1 MEASPTDHE
10 RIKDY
15 LLGRI
20 PEEEDAEVGAR
31 LLTDHQ
37 FYEELSIVEDELIDR
52 YLGGTLSDSDRE
64 SFESHFV
71 SSYER
76 QQKIRF
82 ARALRKKVSVTE
94 TARLVSPPRSSFFPF
109 TTPLVSYAVAATVLI
124 VVGGSLLLLYWRSLQ
139 PGGRVLA
146 IELTPA
152 PATRDVSDVKQFS
165 LTPDIGS
172 VHLQL
177 DLAEN
182 EYQSYEAVLRDSSL
196 RSMHTAKNLKPQIV
210 NNFAVVIVDLNADLL
225 SPGDYRIQLSGTTP
239 DGRSESVAT
248 YSFTVRAR

>member
-76 QQKIRF
+76 QQKVRF
-82 ARALRKKVSVTE
+82 ARALRKRVSVTQ

-109 TTPLVSYAVAATVLI
+109 RISYAVAAATVLI
-124 VVGGSLLLLYWRSLQ
+124 IVGGSLLLLYRRSLS
-139 PGGRVLA
+139 PSGRVLA

-152 PATRDVSDVKQFS
+152 PATRDVSEVKQLS

-177 DLAEN
+177 DLADN

-196 RSMHTAKNLKPQIV
+196 RSMHTVKNLKPQIV
-210 NNFAVVIVDLNADLL
+210 NNFAAVIVDLNADLL

-239 DGRSESVAT
+239 DGRSENVAT
-248 YSFTVRAR
+248 YSFTVRTR

>member
-76 QQKIRF
+76 QQKVRF
-82 ARALRKKVSVTE
+82 ARALRKKISVTE
-94 TARLVSPPRSSFFPF
+94 TTRLVSSPRSSFFPF
-109 TTPLVSYAVAATVLI
+109 RISYAVAAATVLI
-124 VVGGSLLLLYWRSLQ
+124 IVGGSLLLLYRRSLS
-139 PGGRVLA
+139 PSGRVLA

-196 RSMHTAKNLKPQIV
+196 RSMHTTKNLKPQIV

-225 SPGDYRIQLSGTTP
+225 APGDYRIQLSGTTP
-239 DGRSESVAT
+239 DGRSASVAT
-248 YSFTVRAR
+248 YSFTVRTR

>member
-76 QQKIRF
+76 QQKVRF
-82 ARALRKKVSVTE
+82 ARALRKKISVTE

-109 TTPLVSYAVAATVLI
+109 RISYAVAAATVLI
-124 VVGGSLLLLYWRSLQ
+124 IVGGSLLLLYRRSLS
-139 PGGRVLA
+139 PSGRVLA

-165 LTPDIGS
+165 ITPDIGS

-248 YSFTVRAR
+248 YSFTVRTR

>member
-1 MEASPTDHE
+1 LEASPTDHE

-76 QQKIRF
+76 QQKVRF
-82 ARALRKKVSVTE
+82 ARALRKRVSVTQ

-109 TTPLVSYAVAATVLI
+109 RISYAVAAATVLI
-124 VVGGSLLLLYWRSLQ
+124 IVGGSLLLLYRRSLS
-139 PGGRVLA
+139 PSGRVLA

-152 PATRDVSDVKQFS
+152 PATRDVSEVKQFG

-177 DLAEN
+177 DLADN

-196 RSMHTAKNLKPQIV
+196 RSMHTVKNLKPQIV
-210 NNFAVVIVDLNADLL
+210 NNFAAVIVDLNADLL

-239 DGRSESVAT
+239 DGRSENVAT
-248 YSFTVRAR
+248 YSFTVRTR

>member
-76 QQKIRF
+76 QQKVRF
-82 ARALRKKVSVTE
+82 ARALRKRVSVTQ

-109 TTPLVSYAVAATVLI
+109 RISYAVAAATVLI
-124 VVGGSLLLLYWRSLQ
+124 IVGGSLLLLYRRSLS
-139 PGGRVLA
+139 PSGRVLA

-152 PATRDVSDVKQFS
+152 PATRDVSEVKQFG

-177 DLAEN
+177 DLADN

-210 NNFAVVIVDLNADLL
+210 NNFAAVIVDLNADLL

-239 DGRSESVAT
+239 DGRSENVAT
-248 YSFTVRAR
+248 YSFTVRTR

>member
-76 QQKIRF
+76 QQKVRF
-82 ARALRKKVSVTE
+82 ARALRKRVLVTE

-109 TTPLVSYAVAATVLI
+109 RISYAVAAATVLI
-124 VVGGSLLLLYWRSLQ
+124 IVGGSLLLLYRRSLS
-139 PGGRVLA
+139 PSGRVLA

-248 YSFTVRAR
+248 YSFTVRTR

>member
-76 QQKIRF
+76 QQKVRF
-82 ARALRKKVSVTE
+82 ARALRKKISVTE

-109 TTPLVSYAVAATVLI
+109 RISYAVAAATVLI
-124 VVGGSLLLLYWRSLQ
+124 IVGGSLLLLYRRSLS
-139 PGGRVLA
+139 PSGRVLA

-152 PATRDVSDVKQFS
+152 PATRDVSEVKQFS

-196 RSMHTAKNLKPQIV
+196 RSMHTTKNLKPQIV

-248 YSFTVRAR
+248 YSFTVRTR

>member
-1 MEASPTDHE
+1 LEASPTDHE

-76 QQKIRF
+76 QQKVRF
-82 ARALRKKVSVTE
+82 ARALRKKISVTE
-94 TARLVSPPRSSFFPF
+94 TTRLVSSPRSSFFPF
-109 TTPLVSYAVAATVLI
+109 RISYAVAAATVLI
-124 VVGGSLLLLYWRSLQ
+124 IVGGSLLLLYRRSLS
-139 PGGRVLA
+139 PSGRVLA

-196 RSMHTAKNLKPQIV
+196 RSMHTTKNLKPQIV

-225 SPGDYRIQLSGTTP
+225 APGDYRIQLSGTTP
-239 DGRSESVAT
+239 DGRSASVAT
-248 YSFTVRAR
+248 YSFTVRTR

>member
-37 FYEELSIVEDELIDR
+37 FYEELSIVEDELVDR

-82 ARALRKKVSVTE
+82 ARALRKRVLVTE

-109 TTPLVSYAVAATVLI
+109 RISYAVAAATVLI
-124 VVGGSLLLLYWRSLQ
+124 IVGGSLLLLYRRSLS
-139 PGGRVLA
+139 PSGRVLA

-152 PATRDVSDVKQFS
+152 PATRDVSEVKQFS

-177 DLAEN
+177 DLADN

-196 RSMHTAKNLKPQIV
+196 RSMHTVKNLKPQIV
-210 NNFAVVIVDLNADLL
+210 NNFAAVIVDLNADLL

-248 YSFTVRAR
+248 YSFTVRNR

>member
-1 MEASPTDHE
+1 MADASNE

-82 ARALRKKVSVTE
+82 ARALRKKVSA
-94 TARLVSPPRSSFFPF
+94 ARLVSSPRSSFFSFRPI
-109 TTPLVSYAVAATVLI
+109 SYAVAAAVLI
-124 VVGGSLLLLYWRSLQ
+124 VVGGSLLLLYRRSL
-139 PGGRVLA
+139 PPSGRVLA

-165 LTPDIGS
+165 LTSDVGS
-172 VHLQL
+172 VHVQL
-177 DLAEN
+177 DLPEN

-225 SPGDYRIQLSGTTP
+225 SPGDYRLQLSGTTP

-248 YSFTVRAR
+248 YSFTVRSR

>member
-1 MEASPTDHE
+1 LEASPTDHE

-76 QQKIRF
+76 QQKVRF
-82 ARALRKKVSVTE
+82 ARALRKKISVTE

-109 TTPLVSYAVAATVLI
+109 RISYAVAAATVLI
-124 VVGGSLLLLYWRSLQ
+124 IVGGSLLLLYRRSLS
-139 PGGRVLA
+139 PSGRVLA

-165 LTPDIGS
+165 ITPDIGS

-248 YSFTVRAR
+248 YSFTVRTR

>member
-1 MEASPTDHE
+1 LEASPTDHE

-37 FYEELSIVEDELIDR
+37 FYEELSMVEDELIDR
-52 YLGGTLSDSDRE
+52 YLGGTLSESDRE

-76 QQKIRF
+76 QQKVRF
-82 ARALRKKVSVTE
+82 ARALRKKVSVTG

-109 TTPLVSYAVAATVLI
+109 RISYAVAAATVLI
-124 VVGGSLLLLYWRSLQ
+124 IVGGSLLLLYRRSLL
-139 PGGRVLA
+139 PSGRVLA

-152 PATRDVSDVKQFS
+152 PATRDVSEAKQFS

-210 NNFAVVIVDLNADLL
+210 NNFAVVIVDLDADLL
-225 SPGDYRIQLSGTTP
+225 SPGEYRIQLSGTTP

-248 YSFTVRAR
+248 YSFTVRSL

>member
-76 QQKIRF
+76 QQKVRF
-82 ARALRKKVSVTE
+82 ARALRKRVSVTQ

-109 TTPLVSYAVAATVLI
+109 RISYAVAAATVLI
-124 VVGGSLLLLYWRSLQ
+124 IVGGSLLLLYRRSLS
-139 PGGRVLA
+139 PSGRVLA

-152 PATRDVSDVKQFS
+152 PATRDVSEVKQFG

-177 DLAEN
+177 DLADN

-196 RSMHTAKNLKPQIV
+196 RSMHTVKNLKPQIV
-210 NNFAVVIVDLNADLL
+210 NNFAAVIVDLNADLL

-239 DGRSESVAT
+239 DGRSENVAT
-248 YSFTVRAR
+248 YSFTVRTR

>member
-82 ARALRKKVSVTE
+82 ARALRKRVSVTE
-94 TARLVSPPRSSFFPF
+94 TARLVSPTRTSFFSF
-109 TTPLVSYAVAATVLI
+109 RTVSYAVAATVLI
-124 VVGGSLLLLYWRSLQ
+124 IVGGSMLLLYRRSL
-139 PGGRVLA
+139 PPSGRVLA

-152 PATRDVSDVKQFS
+152 PATRDVSEVKQLS

-177 DLAEN
+177 DLPEN
-182 EYQSYEAVLRDSSL
+182 EHQSYEAVLRDSSL
-196 RSMHTAKNLKPQIV
+196 RPMHTAKNLKPQIV
-210 NNFAVVIVDLNADLL
+210 NNFAVVIIDLNADLL
-225 SPGDYRIQLSGTTP
+225 SPGDYRIQLNGTTP

-248 YSFTVRAR
+248 YSFTVTEE